1 MEHLIFNP
9 SQKNSACKSED
20 ILWLK
25 QINIKMKKLFLS
37 FIIVTLTNLAISQ
50 ELSKFN
56 LYVPGEN
63 AKAEI
68 ANAVKDAKV
77 SGKNV
82 LIEIGGNW
90 CIWCARFNDF
100 VHTDKSLDSLVSSN
114 YVVYHLNYSKENK
127 NTELL
132 TKYKFPQRFGFPVF
146 LILND
151 EGDLIHTQSSWFLED
166 GKKSYD
172 KEKVTAFFSD
182 WSKKA
187 LDPSQYND

>member
-1 MEHLIFNP
+1 
-9 SQKNSACKSED
+9 
-20 ILWLK
+20 
-25 QINIKMKKLFLS
+25 MKK
-37 FIIVTLTNLAISQ
+37 FILLTFILISCLQ
-50 ELSKFN
+50 VFSQDLSKFH
-56 LYVPGEN
+56 LYNSEEN

-68 ANAVKDAKV
+68 SKAVKDAKAE
-77 SGKNV
+77 GKHV

-100 VHTDKSLDSLVSSN
+100 VNNDKSLDSLVSSN
-114 YVVYHLNYSKENK
+114 YIIYHLNYSKENK
-127 NTELL
+127 NIELL
-132 TKYKFPQRFGFPVF
+132 DKYEFPQRFGFPVF

-151 EGDLIHTQSSWFLED
+151 EGDLIHTQSSWYLED

-187 LDPSQYND
+187 LEPAQYKEEK